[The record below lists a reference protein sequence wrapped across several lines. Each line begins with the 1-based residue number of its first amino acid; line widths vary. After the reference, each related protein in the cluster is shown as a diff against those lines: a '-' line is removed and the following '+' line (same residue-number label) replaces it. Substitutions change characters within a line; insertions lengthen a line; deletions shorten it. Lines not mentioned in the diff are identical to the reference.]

1 MIHNEDEDCAL
12 EGLYHLIVPRDASR
26 DRLELQAAI
35 ARSVSAARKPL
46 TLSVFYSVAL
56 VGAEG
61 LWGDADVW
69 SGAQHELFCS
79 AASRMWCS
87 VRATR
92 EAEVVR
98 ENTRYAPLLPLKV
111 SA

>member
-1 MIHNEDEDCAL
+1 MIDYNTDDCSDE
-12 EGLYHLIVPRDASR
+12 GVYHVIVPRDASAE
-26 DRLELQAAI
+26 RLALQAAI

-98 ENTRYAPLLPLKV
+98 ENTRLVPLLPLKV